1 MKEPLLKPLPTD
13 DELAHLIQ
21 SGNHY
26 RRVAGVVIGAG
37 LGLVYGVVSQ
47 SINPIAF
54 PTLPFYQPPHGS
66 VVNAMLCFIG
76 GALVGLVSAWPQE
89 SVFGIFVAS
98 VASAVVIGGTTL
110 ATARIDWNS
119 GPGVVLSVLI
129 LLLPIT
135 AMVVPI
141 VASLRWATNK
151 QEDSYRAGYWTWS
164 RVLAPLLLLIVTG
177 GLAATALY
185 PPEARPA
192 LERVNALVQAGQA
205 ASDIHALPESFK
217 SEAMA
222 GFLDNAKGA
231 YTLEWNRRFDRYG
244 SVMLPGVDPREQ
256 SVVVVH
262 MQNGWIFAC
271 LFASFDAEPVCKNVP
286 R

>member
-1 MKEPLLKPLPTD
+1 MKEFSLKPLPTD

-21 SGNHY
+21 SGNRY
-26 RRVAGVVIGAG
+26 RRVAGVAIGAG

-54 PTLPFYQPPHGS
+54 PGLPFYQPPYGP
-66 VVNAMLCFIG
+66 VINAMLCFIG
-76 GALVGLVSAWPQE
+76 GALLGLISAWPQE
-89 SVFGIFVAS
+89 SVFGILVSS

-110 ATARIDWNS
+110 ATTRIGWHS
-119 GPGVVLSVLI
+119 GPGVVLTVLI
-129 LLLPIT
+129 VLLPIT

-141 VASLRWATNK
+141 MASLRWATNK
-151 QEDSYRAGYWTWS
+151 QEDSYRAGYVTWS
-164 RVLAPLLLLIVTG
+164 RVLAPLLLLIAAG
-177 GLAATALY
+177 GLAATVLY

-205 ASDIHALPESFK
+205 APDANALPEPFK

-222 GFLDNAKGA
+222 GFPENAKGTW
-231 YTLEWNRRFDRYG
+231 TLEWNRQFDRYG
-244 SVMLPGVDPREQ
+244 SIVLPGVDPREQ

-262 MQNGWIFAC
+262 MQNDWTFAC
-271 LFASFDAEPVCKNVP
+271 LFASFDADPVCKNVP

>member
-1 MKEPLLKPLPTD
+1 MKEFSLKPLPTD

-21 SGNHY
+21 SGNRY
-26 RRVAGVVIGAG
+26 RRVAGVAIGAG

-47 SINPIAF
+47 GINPIAF
-54 PTLPFYQPPHGS
+54 PGLPFYQPPYGP

-76 GALVGLVSAWPQE
+76 GALLGLVSAWPQE
-89 SVFGIFVAS
+89 SVFGILVAS

-110 ATARIDWNS
+110 ATARTDWNS
-119 GPGVVLSVLI
+119 GPGVLLTVLI

-135 AMVVPI
+135 AMMVPI

-151 QEDSYRAGYWTWS
+151 QEESYRAGYLTWS
-164 RVLAPLLLLIVTG
+164 RVWAPLLLLIVTG
-177 GLAATALY
+177 GLAATTLY

-192 LERVNALVQAGQA
+192 LERANALVQAGQA
-205 ASDIHALPESFK
+205 ASDTHALPNPFK

-222 GFLDNAKGA
+222 GFLDHAKGA
-231 YTLEWNRRFDRYG
+231 YTLEWNRKFDRYG
-244 SVMLPGVDPREQ
+244 AVILPGIDLREQ

-262 MQNGWIFAC
+262 MQNDWTFAC
-271 LFASFDAEPVCKNVP
+271 LFASFDAEPVCKYVP